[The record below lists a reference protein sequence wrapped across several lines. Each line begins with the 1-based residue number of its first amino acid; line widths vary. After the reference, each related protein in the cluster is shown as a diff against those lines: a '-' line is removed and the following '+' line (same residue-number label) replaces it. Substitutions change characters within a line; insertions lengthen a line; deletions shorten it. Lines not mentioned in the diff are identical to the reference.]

1 MLKKKEGKI
10 VNISSIIAS
19 TGYNGLSVYGATKAA
34 IIGFTKSLSR
44 ELGKVG
50 IYVNCVSPGFM
61 ETNMTQNIDKQ
72 NLEKIMRRS
81 PMKELAKSEEVAEVV
96 NFLMSEGSNS
106 ITGEEIIVDK
116 GSTA

>member
-1 MLKKKEGKI
+1 
-10 VNISSIIAS
+10 
-19 TGYNGLSVYGATKAA
+19 
-34 IIGFTKSLSR
+34 
-44 ELGKVG
+44 
-50 IYVNCVSPGFM
+50 
-61 ETNMTQNIDKQ
+61 MTQNIDKQ